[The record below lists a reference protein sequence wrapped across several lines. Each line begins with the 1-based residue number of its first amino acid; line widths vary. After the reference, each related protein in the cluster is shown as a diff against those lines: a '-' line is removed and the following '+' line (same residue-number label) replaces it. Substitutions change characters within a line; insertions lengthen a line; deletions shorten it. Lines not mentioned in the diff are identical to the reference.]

1 MEGAN
6 VGKQKRAIES
16 PSGWGTRH
24 TIVVVAALGNLLG
37 YFLRVD
43 MSVAIVAMVDQS
55 ERVSIFPINTFLRNT
70 DGLNFRAGNSNN
82 ASLYGEECPPEN
94 ATRPETNG
102 GGTFQWDQSQQGL
115 ILSGYREE
123 ED

>member
-55 ERVSIFPINTFLRNT
+55 EEVTIFAPLPESFPSCFY
-70 DGLNFRAGNSNN
+70 LNVQRSVKVFILGCS
-82 ASLYGEECPPEN
+82 
-94 ATRPETNG
+94 TR
-102 GGTFQWDQSQQGL
+102 L
-115 ILSGYREE
+115 LA
-123 ED
+123 

>member
-1 MEGAN
+1 MKAPN
-6 VGKQKRAIES
+6 IVRVKRAVES

-55 ERVSIFPINTFLRNT
+55 EQVSIFSP
-70 DGLNFRAGNSNN
+70 
-82 ASLYGEECPPEN
+82 
-94 ATRPETNG
+94 
-102 GGTFQWDQSQQGL
+102 
-115 ILSGYREE
+115 
-123 ED
+123 

>member
-1 MEGAN
+1 MKGTE
-6 VGKQKRAIES
+6 VGKVRRSKEG

-55 ERVSIFPINTFLRNT
+55 ERSCIFVSPK
-70 DGLNFRAGNSNN
+70 
-82 ASLYGEECPPEN
+82 Y
-94 ATRPETNG
+94 
-102 GGTFQWDQSQQGL
+102 
-115 ILSGYREE
+115 
-123 ED
+123 

>member
-1 MEGAN
+1 MEKKGT
-6 VGKQKRAIES
+6 IEV
-16 PSGWGTRH
+16 PSGWGWRH
-24 TIVVVAALGNLLG
+24 TVVVVTAVGNLLG

-82 ASLYGEECPPEN
+82 ASLYGEECPPLN
-94 ATRPETNG
+94 ATRPEANV

>member
-1 MEGAN
+1 MKGSE
-6 VGKQKRAIES
+6 VGKVRRSKEG

-55 ERVSIFPINTFLRNT
+55 ERLFIFVSPK
-70 DGLNFRAGNSNN
+70 
-82 ASLYGEECPPEN
+82 C
-94 ATRPETNG
+94 
-102 GGTFQWDQSQQGL
+102 
-115 ILSGYREE
+115 
-123 ED
+123 

>member
-1 MEGAN
+1 MRKCILMLEQERSRISRSALTMKASDIVKEGISAE
-6 VGKQKRAIES
+6 A

-55 ERVSIFPINTFLRNT
+55 KRAIANTYT
-70 DGLNFRAGNSNN
+70 
-82 ASLYGEECPPEN
+82 PK
-94 ATRPETNG
+94 
-102 GGTFQWDQSQQGL
+102 Q
-115 ILSGYREE
+115 
-123 ED
+123 

>member
-1 MEGAN
+1 MKASN
-6 VGKQKRAIES
+6 TVRVKRAVES

-55 ERVSIFPINTFLRNT
+55 EEVTIFAPLPESFPSCFYLNLRPK
-70 DGLNFRAGNSNN
+70 
-82 ASLYGEECPPEN
+82 Y
-94 ATRPETNG
+94 
-102 GGTFQWDQSQQGL
+102 
-115 ILSGYREE
+115 
-123 ED
+123 